1 MPKQITQNDSHLQGS
16 QVIDE
21 LTNLICACFPDM
33 PQASANALAASE
45 AMKDLCA
52 ISSAYHQALAS
63 PHFNTD
69 FVVVVFYHLLQQ
81 TLAQLNDRIA
91 GNPAYQQALAAS
103 GLDWRV
109 LE

>member
-1 MPKQITQNDSHLQGS
+1 MLKPISQDHPDSPKS
-16 QVIDE
+16 QVTDE

-45 AMKDLCA
+45 AMKDLRA
-52 ISSAYHQALAS
+52 ISSAYHQALHS

-69 FVVVVFYHLLQQ
+69 FVLVVFYHLIKQ

-91 GNPAYQQALAAS
+91 GNPAYQQALSAS
-103 GLDWRV
+103 GLDWCDSQ
-109 LE
+109 

>member
-1 MPKQITQNDSHLQGS
+1 
-16 QVIDE
+16 
-21 LTNLICACFPDM
+21 M

-45 AMKDLCA
+45 AMIDLRA
-52 ISSAYHQALAS
+52 ISSAYHQALHS

-69 FVVVVFYHLLQQ
+69 FVLVVFYYLVQQ

-91 GNPAYQQALAAS
+91 GNPAYQQALATS

-109 LE
+109 PE